1 MRRRGH
7 RSRAVAV
14 TAAAALLGI
23 VGTAGCDAVGGNEAA
38 PTGSTSRS
46 KPSTEATTWNLSP
59 NSIAAVGDSITRAFD
74 ACEALSDCPKVSW
87 ATGSDA
93 KVDSLALRLLGKSG
107 AAQRS
112 WNYAKTGAQMAEL
125 DDQLAQ
131 AATKKPELVTML
143 AGANDA
149 CQPTVAAMTSVPEF
163 RAQFEDAMNTLRETS
178 PKTQVFVA
186 SVPDLK
192 RLWSIGRTNEESKE
206 MWQLGICSSMLAEP
220 DDLGAAASS
229 RRDKVQD
236 RVKEYNAVLED
247 VCEKDKLCRFD
258 GGAVYKYRFDAAQL
272 STVDWFHPSTSGQK
286 LLAEMAYRV
295 VTAPKPDDLKLPTG
309 SG

>member
-1 MRRRGH
+1 MRKRGY
-7 RSRAVAV
+7 RSRAVAA

-46 KPSTEATTWNLSP
+46 KPSSKPTPTWDRAP

-74 ACEALSDCPKVSW
+74 ACEVLTDCPEVSW
-87 ATGSDA
+87 VTGTDA
-93 KVDSLALRLLGKSG
+93 KVNSLALRLLGKAG

-112 WNYAKTGAQMAEL
+112 WNYAKTGAQMADL
-125 DDQLAQ
+125 PAQ
-131 AATKKPELVTML
+131 MSQAVTRKPELVTVL

-149 CQPTVAAMTSVPEF
+149 CQPTVAAMTPVPEF
-163 RAQFEDAMNTLRETS
+163 RAQFEDAMSTLREAL

-192 RLWSIGRTNEESKE
+192 RLWSTGRTNELSKR
-206 MWQLGICSSMLAEP
+206 MWELGICPSMLADP
-220 DDLGAAASS
+220 DALDAAATS

-236 RVKEYNAVLED
+236 RVEEYNAVLEE
-247 VCEKDKLCRFD
+247 VCQKDKRCRFD
-258 GGAVYKYRFDAAQL
+258 GGAVYKYRFGTAQL
-272 STVDWFHPSTSGQK
+272 STWDWFHPSTSGQK
-286 LLAEMAYRV
+286 LLAELAYRV
-295 VTAPKPDDLKLPTG
+295 VTAPKPADLKLPTG
-309 SG
+309 